1 VAEIRNSSLQTAH
14 EREGSEMETVG
25 REEME
30 GGDAGGG
37 PRAAI
42 GMSSE
47 ERRRM
52 RRRRYA

>member
-1 VAEIRNSSLQTAH
+1 VVETRNSSLQTAH
-14 EREGSEMETVG
+14 GREGSEMKTVG

-37 PRAAI
+37 PRGAI

-52 RRRRYA
+52 RRRR